1 MIEGQVRET
10 PTRRRP
16 PPPPL
21 AARRDE
27 HGHDDPDPIL
37 RSPEGFP
44 APGKGA
50 RAKASPWASGP
61 GPNLVYGLSIYR
73 RLDSRPLFTSQSIA
87 ADASGTSACWT
98 PV

>member
-1 MIEGQVRET
+1 VRL
-10 PTRRRP
+10 PLVADRPRRRSRHV
-16 PPPPL
+16 
-21 AARRDE
+21 AMSTR

-44 APGKGA
+44 APAKGV
-50 RAKASPWASGP
+50 RAKASPWSGP

-73 RLDSRPLFTSQSIA
+73 RLDSRSLFTSQSIA
-87 ADASGTSACWT
+87 ADASGASACWT